1 MRRLHQTTAFLVAN
15 VLAAFLIFLNGF
27 PASALAQAQT
37 SPTFAPTELRA
48 FLDGLIN
55 TQLAVYHIPGATVSV
70 VQNGKLVLAQG
81 YGYADVERQTPVV
94 ADKTLFRPGSIS
106 KLFVWTAVM
115 QLVEQGKLDL
125 NADVNTY
132 LKDFKIPATYP
143 QPITLANL
151 LTHTPGFEDQGLE
164 LFVAKVEQMHPLG
177 DYLKTHQ
184 PARIRP
190 PGELTAYSNYGASLA
205 GYIVAQVSGMPFE
218 QYVQE
223 QIFKP
228 LAMNH
233 STFQQPLPAA
243 LAPDVAKGYIYTG
256 GSYAPQNFELVQSA
270 PAGALSSTATDLANF
285 MLAHLHNGQLGANR
299 ILQTAT
305 AQEMHKQSFTNDPRV
320 NGFAHGFMEATINNQ
335 HIIWHGGDTLYF
347 HSALFLLPEQNTGIF
362 VSYNGMTGELAV
374 LSTLRAFMDHY
385 YPAPKAAP
393 PSPPTENL
401 ARYAGTYGAT
411 RGNQTTV
418 EKALNLFQTVTVAPT
433 GTQELLV
440 SFGAPAQMTLLYR
453 EAEPLVFHS
462 ADLPPTPF
470 GDLVF
475 RADAQGRIT
484 AMFQQNNP
492 TTAYLPVPWYAAS
505 GLNFTLIGLCT
516 LLFLSIIIWGP
527 IGFWINRRFRPGRPF
542 AERLASW
549 VAGLLSLLSL
559 AFLIG
564 FIVLFSNPQTALG
577 LPAWAQILFALPWGI
592 AALAILMLLF
602 MLVAWVRR
610 YWSIPGRIHYALVT
624 FAALAFVWW
633 LVYWNLLRIV
643 V

>member
-1 MRRLHQTTAFLVAN
+1 MRRLHQRTWFLAAN
-15 VLAAFLIFLNGF
+15 ILVAFLIFLNAF
-27 PASALAQAQT
+27 PSPVLAQAQAT
-37 SPTFAPTELRA
+37 PTLTPTELRA

-55 TQLAVYHIPGATVSV
+55 TQLAIYHIPGATVSV
-70 VQNGKLVLAQG
+70 VQNGKLVFTQG
-81 YGYADVERQTPVV
+81 YGYADVARQTPVV

-151 LTHTPGFEDQGLE
+151 MTHTPGFEDQGLE
-164 LFVAKVEQMHPLG
+164 LFVAKIEQMHPLG

-223 QIFKP
+223 HIFKP
-228 LAMNH
+228 LAMNR
-233 STFQQPLPAA
+233 STFQQPLPAI
-243 LAPDVAKGYIYTG
+243 LASDMARGYIYTG
-256 GSYAPQNFELVQSA
+256 SSYAPQDFELVQSA
-270 PAGALSSTATDLANF
+270 PAGALSSTATDMANF
-285 MLAHLHNGQLGANR
+285 MIAHLQNGQFGANR

-305 AQEMHKQSFTNDPRV
+305 AQAMHKQSFTNDPRV
-320 NGFAHGFMEATINNQ
+320 GGFAHGFMEATINSQ
-335 HIIWHGGDTLYF
+335 HLIWHGGDTLYF
-347 HSALFLLPEQNTGIF
+347 HSALVLLPEQNTGFF
-362 VSYNGMTGELAV
+362 VSYNGSTGELAV
-374 LSTLRAFMDHY
+374 LSTLRTFMDHY
-385 YPAPKAAP
+385 YPAPQAP
-393 PSPPTENL
+393 QTTAPTENL
-401 ARYAGTYGAT
+401 ARYAGAYGAT

-440 SFGAPAQMTLLYR
+440 SVGAPAQLTFLYK
-453 EAEPLVFHS
+453 AVEPLVFRS

-492 TTAYLPVPWYAAS
+492 TAAYLPLPWYAAS
-505 GLNFTLIGLCT
+505 GLNFTLIGLCA

-527 IGFWINRRFRPGRPF
+527 IGFWINRRFRLGRPF
-542 AERLASW
+542 RERLASW

-564 FIVLFSNPQTALG
+564 FIILFSNPQTALG

-592 AALAILMLLF
+592 AVLAIFMLLF
-602 MLVAWVRR
+602 MLVAWARR
-610 YWSIPGRIHYALVT
+610 YWSIPGRIHYTLVT
-624 FAALAFVWW
+624 LAALAFVWW
-633 LVYWNLLRIV
+633 LIYWNLLPIHI
-643 V
+643 